1 VLVIPVE
8 EQAMEDEWN
17 STNEER
23 GHARNSAPDGKER
36 GKAGDKAPKG
46 STSLFLRHTQG
57 DGSR

>member
-23 GHARNSAPDGKER
+23 GHARSSAPDGKER
-36 GKAGDKAPKG
+36 GKAGDKA
-46 STSLFLRHTQG
+46 HQG
-57 DGSR
+57 VHHSF

>member
-1 VLVIPVE
+1 MLVIPVE

-23 GHARNSAPDGKER
+23 CHARSSVPDGKER
-36 GKAGDKAPKG
+36 GKAGDKAPSG
-46 STSLFLRHTQG
+46 SASLFLRHTQG